1 MILYNITYNIETEIE
16 SDWLAWMKTI
26 HIPKMMD
33 TGYFSSVRLFK
44 LLNIEDAGT
53 TYSLQFMSDTL
64 EKIQDFLENLAP
76 LLAEE
81 HNSRYKN
88 KHVAFRMVLQEMDL

>member
-1 MILYNITYNIETEIE
+1 MFLYNITYNIEREIE
-16 SDWLAWMKTI
+16 SDWLEWMKTI
-26 HIPKMMD
+26 HIPKIMD
-33 TGYFSSVRLFK
+33 TGYFISVQLFK

-64 EKIQDFLENLAP
+64 EKIQDFLENSAQ

-81 HNSRYKN
+81 HNNRYKN
-88 KHVAFRMVLQEMDL
+88 KHVAFRTVLQEMDL

>member
-1 MILYNITYNIETEIE
+1 MILYNITYNVEREIE
-16 SDWLAWMKTI
+16 SDWLEWMKTI

-33 TGYFSSVRLFK
+33 TGYFSSVQLFK
-44 LLNIEDAGT
+44 LLNIEDTGT

-64 EKIQDFLENLAP
+64 EKIKDFLENSAQ

-88 KHVAFRMVLQEMDL
+88 KHVAFRTVLQEMDL